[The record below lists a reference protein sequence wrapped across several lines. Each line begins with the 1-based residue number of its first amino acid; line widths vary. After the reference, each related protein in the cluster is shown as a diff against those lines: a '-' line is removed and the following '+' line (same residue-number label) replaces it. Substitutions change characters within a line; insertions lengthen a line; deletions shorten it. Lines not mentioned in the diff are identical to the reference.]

1 MHFSPSCSVSF
12 YTSFPLSLTLSQ
24 RDFGP
29 RAEPPR
35 QRFIPV
41 YCLQQLSSTN
51 EMLQVKHGWGL
62 VPWLR
67 LKSKPGK
74 ERSVQCLRWRSVWLS
89 SGQKTP
95 PPSYLLHTF
104 PPSSSPS
111 FPLLRHLLTVC
122 LVVELG
128 SQPGSCQVFVEGFV
142 HLFALFWCEVV
153 LPVPDLACSG
163 TKYNMKNFFSGSF
176 KIIKLYSVS
185 ASSHL

>member
-1 MHFSPSCSVSF
+1 MHFFPSCSVSF

-35 QRFIPV
+35 QRFLPV

-111 FPLLRHLLTVC
+111 SSSLAPPTDSVFGSWAWLPAWFLPGVCWRLRPSLCSVLVWSGFSSPRPRLLRNKIRYEEFLLR
-122 LVVELG
+122 
-128 SQPGSCQVFVEGFV
+128 
-142 HLFALFWCEVV
+142 
-153 LPVPDLACSG
+153 
-163 TKYNMKNFFSGSF
+163 
-176 KIIKLYSVS
+176 
-185 ASSHL
+185 